1 MPDYN
6 ALNLKLLQIGIPFCR
21 EKKKSIFL
29 SSEDVGRAGFIFPIH
44 LQHPSF
50 IDVWSLYS
58 QEGCRESCCHCSIT
72 SCIKCRGIAQC
83 CLEHKYD
90 VMILKL
96 AEIDKESAERSQC
109 YNFFL
114 FLVRLYLAPVSFAGR
129 AEGISSGHLL
139 RQTQPCLEASSQSSL
154 MQLQW
159 NRWSWSL
166 LNVIYPFK

>member
-29 SSEDVGRAGFIFPIH
+29 SSEYVGRAGFIFPIH

-96 AEIDKESAERSQC
+96 AEIDKESAKRSQC

-114 FLVRLYLAPVSFAGR
+114 VFSEAVSCTSFICRKGR
-129 AEGISSGHLL
+129 GYFF
-139 RQTQPCLEASSQSSL
+139 
-154 MQLQW
+154 W
-159 NRWSWSL
+159 
-166 LNVIYPFK
+166 PFIKADPALPRS